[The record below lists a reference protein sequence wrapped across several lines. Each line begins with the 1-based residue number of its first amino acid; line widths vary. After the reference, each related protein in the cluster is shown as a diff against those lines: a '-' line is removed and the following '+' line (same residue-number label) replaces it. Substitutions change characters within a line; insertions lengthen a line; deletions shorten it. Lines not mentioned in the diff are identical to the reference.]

1 MSMASAAPSARP
13 GPAPLIAGDLLPPIA
28 LPDAEGQA
36 FDLFHQSLAGLH
48 LLLILGRAPGAE
60 RLAAIEAAA
69 SARQGRVVVITGARP
84 DGARRGSGP
93 VRLFD
98 PERRFFAALGVADN
112 AVAVLSPRGRL
123 AFLRGGEGALEM
135 ALDLLPEAP
144 PAPTEIRRTGAPALL
159 IPGVLE
165 PDFCATLI
173 AHWKK
178 GEKTR
183 DRVASAEGAAGAA
196 QQIKRR
202 SDVWLDDAALY
213 ATYRQ
218 RLERRVLPEL
228 WRAYRFRAASFEAP
242 RIGCYAAEDR
252 GGFGAHRDNRTP
264 FTAHRR
270 FAMSLNL
277 NTGAYRGGALR
288 FAEFG
293 PELYEPEAGGA
304 VLFCCDLM
312 HEALPVTEGERF
324 AIFTFL
330 TDAEGAR
337 QEQALIAQRQAA
349 GERGVAVR

>member
-1 MSMASAAPSARP
+1 MSSTTAPQP
-13 GPAPLIAGDLLPPIA
+13 QMVPLIAGDLLPPIT

-48 LLLILGRAPGAE
+48 VVMILGRAPSGE
-60 RLAAIEAAA
+60 RLAAAEAAA
-69 SARQGRVVVITGARP
+69 TARQARLVIIAAARP
-84 DGARRGSGP
+84 DGARRSHGP
-93 VRLFD
+93 ARLFD
-98 PERRFFAALGVADN
+98 PERRFFNALGVADN

-123 AFLRGGEGALEM
+123 AFLRAGEAALEM
-135 ALDLLPEAP
+135 ALDLLPTAQ
-144 PAPTEIRRTGAPALL
+144 PAPEIRRTGAPALL

-202 SDVWLDDAALY
+202 TDVWLDDRALY

-242 RIGCYAAEDR
+242 RIGCYAAEDQ

-349 GERGVAVR
+349 GDRGVAVR